1 MTTPN
6 ASSIRALVTGGSRG
20 IGAAVAR
27 ELARRG
33 HPVIVNY
40 RSQRAAAQAVCD
52 DITRAGGEAHAVAFD
67 VADRAATRAA
77 IDELLRDD
85 RPIGVVVS
93 NAGIARDAPFPA
105 LEPQDWD
112 DVVHTSLMGFYNV
125 VQPLTMPMIR
135 ARWGRILAISSV
147 SAILGNR
154 GQVNYA
160 AAKAGL
166 IGAVRALA
174 RELAKRKITVNAVA
188 PGLIETDMV
197 ANVPM
202 DRALAQVPMRRAG
215 TPEEVAKLV
224 AFLAGPDAGYITG
237 QVIGI
242 NGGMVG

>member
-1 MTTPN
+1 MTAPDP
-6 ASSIRALVTGGSRG
+6 SQIRALVTGGSRG

-27 ELARRG
+27 QLAGRG

-40 RSQRAAAQAVCD
+40 HSNRSAADGVCAE
-52 DITRAGGEAHAVAFD
+52 ITAAGGEARAVAFD
-67 VADRAATRAA
+67 VADRAATTAA
-77 IDELLRDD
+77 IEDLLQDP
-85 RPIGVVVS
+85 RPIGIVVS

-105 LEPQDWD
+105 LGPQDWD

-125 VQPLTMPMIR
+125 VHPLTMPMIR
-135 ARWGRILAISSV
+135 ARWGRIIAISSV

-166 IGAVRALA
+166 IGATRSLA

-197 ANVPM
+197 ADVPM
-202 DRALAQVPMRRAG
+202 DQALAQVPMRRAG
-215 TPEEVAKLV
+215 TPDEVAKLV
-224 AFLAGPDAGYITG
+224 AFLASADAGYITG
-237 QVIGI
+237 QVVGI